1 MTASRQAFRLS
12 AVITSIGILFL
23 LFLATT
29 AQTAPPSFTDVI
41 SGDSAKA
48 WMTKVV
54 VPKKK
59 YVIAVALPN
68 MPDPTWQS
76 VWYGAQAQA
85 QKLGLDARIA
95 DAGGFNKLD
104 VQISQLEN
112 FIQLKVDGIIIGAA
126 QADGVSP
133 VLRRA
138 ADAGIKIVDAFLYE
152 NSGRT
157 SGRVINDQR
166 AIGAEEANYLGKALG
181 GKGNVVLLYGPAGNA
196 TLLERGL
203 GFKEALQQHY
213 PEMKVLAER
222 FSELSRAEGLKQME
236 DLLQAFPGRIN
247 GVYTGGSFLADG
259 VADAVAANR
268 AGKILIATASPN
280 AGTIDRIKRGE
291 IHMTA
296 DQQNVM
302 QGRIAVNVMVSL
314 LNGDKVPE
322 LIAPPIRA
330 LTVDNIGNVDWS
342 LSLPPAG
349 WKP

>member
-23 LFLATT
+23 LFLGTT

-157 SGRVINDQR
+157 GGRVINDQR
-166 AIGAEEANYLGKALG
+166 AIGAEE
-181 GKGNVVLLYGPAGNA
+181 
-196 TLLERGL
+196 
-203 GFKEALQQHY
+203 
-213 PEMKVLAER
+213 
-222 FSELSRAEGLKQME
+222 
-236 DLLQAFPGRIN
+236 
-247 GVYTGGSFLADG
+247 
-259 VADAVAANR
+259 
-268 AGKILIATASPN
+268 
-280 AGTIDRIKRGE
+280 
-291 IHMTA
+291 
-296 DQQNVM
+296 
-302 QGRIAVNVMVSL
+302 
-314 LNGDKVPE
+314 
-322 LIAPPIRA
+322 
-330 LTVDNIGNVDWS
+330 
-342 LSLPPAG
+342 
-349 WKP
+349 